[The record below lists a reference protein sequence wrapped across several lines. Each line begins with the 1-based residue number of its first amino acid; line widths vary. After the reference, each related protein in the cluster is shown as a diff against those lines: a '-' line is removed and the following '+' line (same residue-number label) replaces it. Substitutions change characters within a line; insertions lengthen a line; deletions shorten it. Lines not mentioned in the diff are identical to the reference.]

1 MCVYSTYVQMRAGRG
16 QKRLLDLELELPG
29 AYGYWEANSVPLE
42 DKQVL
47 LTTEHLSSKLVT
59 YTLVLHDV
67 PKSLLASEGNNLL
80 VVVSR

>member
-47 LTTEHLSSKLVT
+47 LTTEHLSSPVST
-59 YTLVLHDV
+59 F
-67 PKSLLASEGNNLL
+67 LAALWP
-80 VVVSR
+80 